1 MISRCYKEDVF
12 IPRIEKALQIQMPSY
27 RCHVVDQTGMT
38 KVMKGAGWNKKD
50 THGVVGFHVDENVY
64 VLKSAK
70 WTTLHELIHR
80 AGVNAD
86 RINRHLAE
94 GLTELIAS
102 ELKEGKDE
110 HRPTYPRERVW
121 VEKFLKKLKM
131 SPLELGQ
138 LITHSSNP
146 PRTVAELVVDRGL
159 SKKTVAAV
167 TRSLAAQQKNA
178 PSFNRSPPTNPHG
191 HIVAVHRKP
200 DYPVYL
206 FLVAFGLGAAALMR
220 RRGQHA

>member
-12 IPRIEKALQIQMPSY
+12 IPRIQNALNVQMPSY
-27 RCHVVDQTGMT
+27 RCHVVDQMGMT

-50 THGVVGFHVDENVY
+50 THGVVGFHLDSDVY

-102 ELKEGKDE
+102 DLKESKDE
-110 HRPTYPRERVW
+110 HRSTYPSERAW
-121 VEKFLKKLKM
+121 VKGFLSKLNM
-131 SPLELGQ
+131 SPIELGRV
-138 LITHSSNP
+138 ITHAPNP
-146 PRTVAELVVDRGL
+146 PRAVAELIVSKGL
-159 SKKTVAAV
+159 SDKRVSTIA
-167 TRSLAAQQKNA
+167 RSLAAQKKNA
-178 PSFNRSPPTNPHG
+178 PSFNRSSPT
-191 HIVAVHRKP
+191 RLQRP
-200 DYPVYL
+200 DYGVYL
-206 FLVAFGLGAAALMR
+206 FLLAFGIGTTVLMR
-220 RRGQHA
+220 RGRNA